1 MEAITS
7 LRKSLYI
14 KHTCSVSASLQAHTV
29 QVTKL
34 HVFHCW
40 VHPLKSGWEQALIWW
55 WQIAERSTERG
66 RDKESPGGK
75 QMYCRCRRAKS
86 TAFILRLCWEKCH
99 LIIRVERP
107 FSATRETRYSTYFY
121 KMCGSFSMRA
131 FQEQGWFLSLI
142 YPRHF
147 LMNFGGGF
155 FGILILLLQKYI
167 TDFLLI
173 LCYFKKNTKYA
184 FSKIELNKQIK
195 RAINESHK

>member
-131 FQEQGWFLSLI
+131 FQEPGWFLSLI

-147 LMNFGGGF
+147 LMGEVFW
-155 FGILILLLQKYI
+155 
-167 TDFLLI
+167 DFNSPVTKIHYWFSFNL
-173 LCYFKKNTKYA
+173 KNTKYA

>member
-14 KHTCSVSASLQAHTV
+14 KHACSVSASLQAHTV

-107 FSATRETRYSTYFY
+107 FSATRETRYSNVFLQNVWVIQYEGISRARMISQSNIPKALFNELWGRFFCNFNSPVTKIHYWF
-121 KMCGSFSMRA
+121 SF
-131 FQEQGWFLSLI
+131 
-142 YPRHF
+142 
-147 LMNFGGGF
+147 NFMLF
-155 FGILILLLQKYI
+155 
-167 TDFLLI
+167 
-173 LCYFKKNTKYA
+173 
-184 FSKIELNKQIK
+184 
-195 RAINESHK
+195 